1 MTRWLLFYFY
11 PYLLQFF
18 TLYGPDYELMTNQ
31 GNRIDKNKD
40 IDIQNVITAVENRLL
55 NGIKL
60 WELWNY
66 ANVLKSSTNFNLGE
80 SIIPENIVHLCYIYI
95 LIVIKNLHMYWWFYN
110 DFIYNQIN
118 KLMFL
123 TLLSLLQ
130 ALWFKFCNDI

>member
-95 LIVIKNLHMYWWFYN
+95 LIVIKNLQMYWWFYN
-110 DFIYNQIN
+110 FICNLMN

-130 ALWFKFCNDI
+130 SLWFKFCNDI